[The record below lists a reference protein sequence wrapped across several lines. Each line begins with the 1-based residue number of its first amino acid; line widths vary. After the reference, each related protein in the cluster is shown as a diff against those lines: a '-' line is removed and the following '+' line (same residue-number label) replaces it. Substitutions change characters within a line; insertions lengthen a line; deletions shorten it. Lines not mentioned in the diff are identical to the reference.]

1 MALEFK
7 APENVILKPIITV
20 LGVGGAGGNAVNNM
34 IRAKAE
40 QVYQLSLRKQKAE
53 RFFKKSENNWKDK
66 YLAEYERIFQAYQ

>member
-1 MALEFK
+1 
-7 APENVILKPIITV
+7 
-20 LGVGGAGGNAVNNM
+20 M